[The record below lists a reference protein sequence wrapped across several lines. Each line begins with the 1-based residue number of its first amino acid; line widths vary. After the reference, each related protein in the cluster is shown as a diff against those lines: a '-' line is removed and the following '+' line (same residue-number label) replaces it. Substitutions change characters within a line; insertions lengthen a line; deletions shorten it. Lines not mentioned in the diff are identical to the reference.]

1 MRKRISILALM
12 MTMIFAFTA
21 CAKAEV
27 ENKDGKIS
35 VGVTIYPLQYFTER
49 IGGDKVEVFSII
61 PDGSDAHTFDPKPKD
76 LSNLTNTDIFIYNGL
91 GMEEWID
98 SILNVV
104 EGTEV
109 KVVEAST
116 GIKALPAIK
125 DTDDSHEEETA
136 EEHAAHE
143 DEEDVDNSHEGE
155 TAEEHAAHADED
167 ADNSHEGETAEEH
180 AAHTDEEDED
190 HSNETAEDHSDHNH
204 GAFDPHVWLSLDLAI
219 VQAENIKNSLVE
231 VDEVNKEYYESNF
244 EALKNDLSSLKDEFS
259 EKMSS
264 LTNKEFVTIHAAF
277 GYLTNDFGLNQSS
290 IADVFGEGELTPK
303 ALENLINY
311 AKEKNVKVIF
321 SESTA
326 SVKDAETLAK
336 GAGATVEKIY
346 SLETKEDDLNYLDA
360 MRYNLEKIYESLS
373 K

>member
-1 MRKRISILALM
+1 MKKRISILALM

-27 ENKDGKIS
+27 KNTDGKIS

-98 SILNVV
+98 SILTVV

-116 GIKALPAIK
+116 GIEALPA
-125 DTDDSHEEETA
+125 TT
-136 EEHAAHE
+136 E
-143 DEEDVDNSHEGE
+143 DEDHSHEGE
-155 TAEEHAAHADED
+155 TEEEHAAHADE
-167 ADNSHEGETAEEH
+167 
-180 AAHTDEEDED
+180 EDVD
-190 HSNETAEDHSDHNH
+190 HSNETEEEHADHDH
-204 GAFDPHVWLSLDLAI
+204 GAYDPHVWLSLDSAI

-231 VDEVNKEYYESNF
+231 VDSTNKEYYETNF
-244 EALKNDLSSLKDEFS
+244 EELKKDLTSLKDEFS
-259 EKMSS
+259 EKMAS
-264 LTNKEFVTIHAAF
+264 LTNKEFVTGHAAF
-277 GYLTNDFGLNQSS
+277 GYLTNDFGLNQTS
-290 IADVFGEGELTPK
+290 ISDVFGEGELTPK
-303 ALENLINY
+303 YLEEIISY

-326 SVKDAETLAK
+326 STKEAETLAK
-336 GAGATVEKIY
+336 EIGATVEKIY
-346 SLETKEDDLNYLDA
+346 SLETKEDDLNYLDG

>member
-1 MRKRISILALM
+1 MKKRISILALM

-27 ENKDGKIS
+27 KNTDGKIS

-98 SILNVV
+98 SILTVV

-116 GIKALPAIK
+116 GIEALPATTK
-125 DTDDSHEEETA
+125 D
-136 EEHAAHE
+136 E
-143 DEEDVDNSHEGE
+143 DHSHEGE
-155 TAEEHAAHADED
+155 TAEEHAAHDE
-167 ADNSHEGETAEEH
+167 
-180 AAHTDEEDED
+180 ED
-190 HSNETAEDHSDHNH
+190 HSNETEEEHADHDH
-204 GAFDPHVWLSLDLAI
+204 GAYDPHVWLSLDSAI
-219 VQAENIKNSLVE
+219 VQAENIKNELVE
-231 VDEVNKEYYESNF
+231 VDSENKDYYEANF
-244 EALKNDLSSLKDEFS
+244 EELKNDLTSLKDEFS
-259 EKMSS
+259 EKMAS
-264 LTNKEFVTIHAAF
+264 LTNKEFVTGHAAF
-277 GYLTNDFGLNQSS
+277 GYLTNDFGLNQTS
-290 IADVFGEGELTPK
+290 ISDVFGEGELTAK
-303 ALENLINY
+303 YLEEIISY

-326 SVKDAETLAK
+326 STKEAETLAK
-336 GAGATVEKIY
+336 EIGATVEKIY
-346 SLETKEDDLNYLDA
+346 SLETKEDDLNYLDG